1 MIKERKNLS
10 QYIIQSLSS
19 QQFIE
24 VSQLL
29 KKVAETSG
37 KDYSIQGLYK
47 ELKKLQEEGVLFKL
61 GNQYSLR
68 LPWVLDFISL
78 ADTISATYIERPQLP
93 LILPEI
99 NKKEIWHFT
108 DLLKMNDFWSH
119 VLLALLQES
128 KRKILLGY
136 NPHPWFH
143 LVQTNQEEQYI
154 KSLKLAESKLYLII
168 GGDFFLD
175 RWTEK

>member
-29 KKVAETSG
+29 NKVAGASG
-37 KDYSIQGLYK
+37 KNYSIQGLYK

-68 LPWVLDFISL
+68 LPWVFDFISL
-78 ADTISATYIERPQLP
+78 ADSISATYIERPQLP

-108 DLLKMNDFWSH
+108 DLLKMNDF
-119 VLLALLQES
+119 
-128 KRKILLGY
+128 
-136 NPHPWFH
+136 
-143 LVQTNQEEQYI
+143 
-154 KSLKLAESKLYLII
+154 
-168 GGDFFLD
+168 
-175 RWTEK
+175 